1 MGGYESGNTS
11 EIALVTGIHSEQ
23 HFDLK
28 YDTRDACAIE
38 LELQVVVTGGY
49 NTASKVTVY
58 NEGGFQEE
66 LPELLMGRSSHGC
79 GHYTDAEGNLVFV
92 ISGGFGNNTRLSS
105 TE

>member
-1 MGGYESGNTS
+1 MNF
-11 EIALVTGIHSEQ
+11 ILI
-23 HFDLK
+23 F
-28 YDTRDACAIE
+28 RDACAIE

-79 GHYTDAEGNLVFV
+79 GHYTDVEGNLVA
-92 ISGGFGNNTRLSS
+92 
-105 TE
+105 